1 VNCPQNNGFKPR
13 AEDID
18 AAITPKTKW
27 LVLNNPNNPTGACC
41 SAKELRAIADVM
53 VKHPHVWIMSDDM
66 YEHLVFDGFVHATMA
81 QVAPELRDRT
91 LTVSGASKAYAMTGW
106 RIGYAGGPK
115 NLIKAMVNMQGQAT
129 AGVSSVGQAAAAA
142 ALDGPQD
149 GVREQVVAYARR
161 RDMAV
166 EMLNACRG
174 INCHKPEG
182 AFYVYP
188 NVAGCIGKTTAGGRK
203 LGTDQDMCMAL
214 LEEAHVA
221 TVHGAA
227 YGMSPY
233 LRVST
238 ATDDESL
245 AEGCRRIAKF
255 CEGLR

>member
-1 VNCPQNNGFKPR
+1 M
-13 AEDID
+13 
-18 AAITPKTKW
+18 
-27 LVLNNPNNPTGACC
+27 L
-41 SAKELRAIADVM
+41 
-53 VKHPHVWIMSDDM
+53 KHPHVWIMSDDM
-66 YEHLVFDGFVHATMA
+66 YEHLVFDGFRHATIVE
-81 QVAPELRDRT
+81 VAPELRDRT
-91 LTVSGASKAYAMTGW
+91 VTISGASKAYAMTGW

-115 NLIKAMVNMQGQAT
+115 DLIKAMVNMQGQAT
-129 AGVSSVGQAAAAA
+129 AGVSTVGQAAAAA

-149 GVREQVVAYARR
+149 GVAEQIVAYRNR

-182 AFYVYP
+182 AFYVFP

-203 LGTDQDMCMAL
+203 LATDRDVCMAL

-245 AEGCRRIAKF
+245 AEGCRRIAAF
-255 CEGLR
+255 CDGLH